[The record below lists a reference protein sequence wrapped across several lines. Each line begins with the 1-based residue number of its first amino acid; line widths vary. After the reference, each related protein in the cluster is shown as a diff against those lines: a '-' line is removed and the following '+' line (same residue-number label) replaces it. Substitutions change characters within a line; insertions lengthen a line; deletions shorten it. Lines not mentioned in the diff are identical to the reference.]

1 MIMSLPN
8 RNTIVPPLMSFA
20 DLNAAPHKLYRELRR
35 EFPFLQREDGAFL
48 VLRAHDVQALVS
60 DPRTRQIETELV
72 RARGITSGPVI
83 ELVSNSLLFSNG
95 DTHRRRRQP
104 LSRSFAFRMME
115 GLRTKVRLLAEEL
128 LTLKLGDREMRLR
141 EDYAAVIPAITIAAI
156 LGIPRCDVPVF
167 TAMAYRVS
175 KILTTSWTQEDLP
188 DIETAIN
195 ELSAYV
201 ATLIDD
207 RRKRPQGDFLS
218 DYVASFD
225 LAAEL
230 SAAEAVMQ
238 IVSVVLGGTDT
249 TRAAIVIMVGL
260 LLEQRGGLWQ
270 ALRHRPAM
278 VAAAVAESLR
288 IEPAVASIPRLA
300 FEDIDLDGHMI
311 PEGSPV
317 LLSTMS
323 SLRDPDV
330 FADPDHFK
338 FTRPMGKWHPVFGG
352 GEHRCLGEA
361 LARVEMEEA
370 LAVLL
375 NLPLDPEIGDQKLRV
390 HGHAGIR
397 QVDELIVQWR

>member
-1 MIMSLPN
+1 MPLPN
-8 RNTIVPPLMSFA
+8 RNTVAPPLLSFA
-20 DLNAAPHKLYRELRR
+20 DLNAAPHKLYRELRH
-35 EFPFLQREDGAFL
+35 EFPFVQREDGAFL

-115 GLRTKVRLLAEEL
+115 GLRAKVRLLAEEL
-128 LTLKLGDREMRLR
+128 LTLKLGDGEMRLR
-141 EDYAAVIPAITIAAI
+141 EEYAAAIPAIAIAAI

-188 DIETAIN
+188 DIEAAIN

-218 DYVASFD
+218 DYVASVD
-225 LAAEL
+225 QAAEM

-270 ALRHRPAM
+270 ALRHRPTM

-300 FEDIDLDGHMI
+300 SEDISLDGHVI
-311 PEGSPV
+311 PTGRPV

-338 FTRPMGKWHPVFGG
+338 FSRPMGKWHPVFGG

-370 LAVLL
+370 LAALL
-375 NLPLDPEIGDQKLRV
+375 NLPLDPEIGDQRLRV